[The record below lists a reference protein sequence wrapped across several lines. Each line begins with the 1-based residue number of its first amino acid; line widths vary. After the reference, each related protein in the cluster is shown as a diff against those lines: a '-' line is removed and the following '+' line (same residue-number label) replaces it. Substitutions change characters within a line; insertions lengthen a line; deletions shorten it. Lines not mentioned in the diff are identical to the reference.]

1 MNIVKKEIID
11 ALFIKA
17 VELSKN
23 PELLNNGLIMTSSS
37 ASDIIRNEY
46 FSIRKDDSI
55 NNIHIDKSSPL
66 IHINLSDFNQLNEIT
81 RVYVI
86 MFCAFVYYTSFFDFM
101 LFSSSEREADKKTIN
116 YLNNNGLFNYES
128 VRDLLNSL
136 RDIFCKYGYTIK
148 VLKRMRYILNVI
160 PVEYFSKN

>member
-66 IHINLSDFNQLNEIT
+66 IHINLSDF
-81 RVYVI
+81 
-86 MFCAFVYYTSFFDFM
+86 D
-101 LFSSSEREADKKTIN
+101 
-116 YLNNNGLFNYES
+116 
-128 VRDLLNSL
+128 
-136 RDIFCKYGYTIK
+136 YGY
-148 VLKRMRYILNVI
+148 VQ
-160 PVEYFSKN
+160 